1 MTPTFHRSNAGFTL
15 TELAV
20 VLAIIAL
27 LIGGMLMPLSAQR
40 DVQSRRDTEKALAEI
55 RDALVGYAIINGK
68 LPCPMPLTITDPADA
83 NYGFAA
89 ATCTPGAEGY
99 LPWKTLGVYEVDSWG
114 SPRSSNAAP
123 FMGYWHYR
131 IDDAFSSAFTLA
143 TVPTSGLLIKDTA
156 GNTLT
161 ETAPNTPVAVVYSTG
176 ANLTA
181 DGLNSGTPD
190 TSYQADTP
198 SSTFD
203 DVLIWIS
210 RPVLFSRMV
219 AAGKLP

>member
-1 MTPTFHRSNAGFTL
+1 MPSTSRRNDYGFTL

-40 DVQSRRDTEKALAEI
+40 DAQSRRDTEKALAEI

-68 LPCPMPLTITDPADA
+68 LPCPMPTTITDPANA
-83 NYGFAA
+83 AYGYAA
-89 ATCTPGAEGY
+89 ATCSPGSEGY
-99 LPWKTLGVYEVDSWG
+99 LPWKSLGIYEVDAWG
-114 SPRSSNAAP
+114 SPRASSAEP
-123 FMGYWHYR
+123 FRGYWRYR
-131 IDDAFSSAFTLA
+131 VDDAFSSAFTLTTA
-143 TVPTSGLLIKDTA
+143 TTSGLTVKDTT

-161 ETAPNTPVAVVYSTG
+161 ESTNTPVAIVYSTG
-176 ANLTA
+176 PNLTA
-181 DGLNSGTPD
+181 DGLNSGIPD
-190 TSYQADTP
+190 AIYQADLP
-198 SSTFD
+198 STTFD
-203 DVLIWIS
+203 DVLIWIG